1 MMTPARWLIAGS
13 WLLAFW
19 LFAGLVVAPALHH
32 DLEKA
37 AAQVT
42 SKLPTGYEAAQV
54 RFDGQRAVLSGR
66 VRHESQRAEILI
78 AVRQQVRLDAML
90 TKGLNPVQAVV
101 DRFEQVPYPAG
112 WMLLASQGSRAQ
124 LIGQTATEME
134 ARDLSSYMQEKW
146 GDRGGRIENRL
157 KPQPALYDEAD
168 DLKAT
173 LATLPKP
180 RPNDEADAAQ
190 IQIARIGGSW
200 QRLIP
205 DSQDD
210 RLKEQLSPFGITA
223 ADWEKQILPLIESV
237 RRYQKDQRN
246 SATEVARQSKL
257 PPPHLFLA
265 ARQNRL
271 LVRGETASLG
281 IKRELLNALIAA
293 FPEWRVLDDVRVNA
307 NRRAVSDFGPITSA
321 LLPDPSDEDPLNR
334 SKSLHLG
341 LSGAAWEN
349 VDWQVGA
356 EARPWEEKLPQDLPG
371 DLLQVD
377 HHMVIDWLQGKATG
391 IPALPIRT
399 QPSFLTLTLLPDK
412 VILAGQLSEEA
423 LRTQLIEAARQK
435 YSGQAIIMA
444 DALLVRGTCEPTRE
458 IEHTLRSLPALP
470 ALDKPG
476 LLAFAKPGSE
486 WKSLP
491 ATQGIDQPGAIAA
504 SGLLPGDFP
513 AAMAEDTFWDG
524 FDHLRH
530 YWKSTL
536 NQTKKESA
544 P

>member
-19 LFAGLVVAPALHH
+19 LFAGLVVAPALQH

-37 AAQVT
+37 AAQVA
-42 SKLPTGYEAAQV
+42 SKLPTGYEPAQI

-66 VRHESQRAEILI
+66 IRHSSQRAEILT
-78 AVRQQVRLDAML
+78 AVREQVRLDGLL
-90 TKGLNPVQAVV
+90 TRGLNPVQAVV

-124 LIGQTATEME
+124 LIGHTATEVE

-146 GDRGGRIENRL
+146 SDRGGRIENRL
-157 KPQPALYDEAD
+157 KPQPALHDEAD
-168 DLKAT
+168 DLRAT
-173 LATLPKP
+173 FATLPKP

-190 IQIARIGGSW
+190 ILITRIGGSW

-205 DSQDD
+205 DSKDE
-210 RLKEQLSPFGITA
+210 RLKEQLSPFGITST
-223 ADWEKQILPLIESV
+223 DWEKQIRPLVDSV
-237 RRYQKDQRN
+237 RRYQNDQRT
-246 SATEVARQSKL
+246 SAAEEARQAKL

-271 LVRGETASLG
+271 LVRGETATLG

-307 NRRAVSDFGPITSA
+307 SRRALSDFGPITSA
-321 LLPDPSDEDPLNR
+321 LLPDPSDENPLTR
-334 SKSLHLG
+334 GKSLRLG

-349 VDWQVGA
+349 VDWQVGS
-356 EARPWEEKLPQDLPG
+356 EARPWEEMLPKDLPG
-371 DLLQVD
+371 DLLQED
-377 HHMVIDWLQGKATG
+377 HRMVIDWLQGKATG
-391 IPALPIRT
+391 IPALPIRA

-412 VILAGQLSEEA
+412 VILAGQLAEEA
-423 LRTQLIEAARQK
+423 LRTQLIEATRQK

-444 DALLVRGTCEPTRE
+444 EALLVRGTCEPTRE

-470 ALDKPG
+470 TSGKPG

-491 ATQGIDQPGAIAA
+491 ATQGIDQPGAVAA

-536 NQTKKESA
+536 NQTKKDSA